1 MKRWVSIMNLCTAW
15 NISVFRS
22 HENDLFPC
30 NNKSILMSILLL
42 FGIINVCMES
52 NKINLKL
59 LNLGQ
64 ISKKWL
70 LSSNEPLQFG
80 QLILSDKKSLNKCAF
95 RLSNV
100 ASICGLSI
108 IKYSLRLFLNFIA
121 TVIYI
126 SNTVHNQSIFF
137 CI

>member
-1 MKRWVSIMNLCTAW
+1 MNLCTAR

-22 HENDLFPC
+22 YENDLFPC

-42 FGIINVCMES
+42 FGIKVCMES

-80 QLILSDKKSLNKCAF
+80 QLVLSDKK
-95 RLSNV
+95 
-100 ASICGLSI
+100 I
-108 IKYSLRLFLNFIA
+108 IK
-121 TVIYI
+121 
-126 SNTVHNQSIFF
+126 
-137 CI
+137 

>member
-1 MKRWVSIMNLCTAW
+1 MNLCTAW

-22 HENDLFPC
+22 YENDLFPC

-42 FGIINVCMES
+42 FGINVCMES

-64 ISKKWL
+64 INKTWL

-80 QLILSDKKSLNKCAF
+80 QLVWTYFTVYL
-95 RLSNV
+95 
-100 ASICGLSI
+100 
-108 IKYSLRLFLNFIA
+108 KY
-121 TVIYI
+121 
-126 SNTVHNQSIFF
+126 F
-137 CI
+137 CINPRDAILYILLAKDTLLILRVECGRKCRNYTHKKPVVEV